1 MQHNNKIESF
11 INIGN
16 LSYHMVENITNIG
29 LEIINLY
36 RTNYLNHFHVREM
49 AKLVRKSHVGLLPHL
64 QKLEEDKILQLEH
77 SGKNKV
83 YTLNLENNRGKEYL
97 SIAEKVISLKFIKR
111 DFFIKK
117 IHDEIVN
124 INPGGCFILFGSYA
138 LSTQTKE
145 SDIDLFYFGTINN
158 KQKTAIEELGKLY
171 KRKLHLTTMSF
182 REFKNA
188 LKKGLA
194 LLKEIIKNHIILY
207 NHDLFINEVW
217 RDFYERKKI

>member
-1 MQHNNKIESF
+1 
-11 INIGN
+11 
-16 LSYHMVENITNIG
+16 MVENITNIG

-49 AKLVRKSHVGLLPHL
+49 AKLVRKSHAGLLPHL
-64 QKLEEDKILQLEH
+64 QKLEEDKILQAEY

-83 YTLNLENNRGKEYL
+83 YTLNLKNNGGKEYL
-97 SIAEKVISLKFIKR
+97 SIAEKIISLKFIKR

-117 IHDEIVN
+117 IYDEIVN
-124 INPGGCFILFGSYA
+124 INSSGCFILFGSYA

-145 SDIDLFYFGTINN
+145 SDIDLFYFGIINQ

-171 KRKLHLTTMSF
+171 KKKIHFTTMTH

-188 LKKGLA
+188 LKEGLT
-194 LLKEIIKNHIILY
+194 LIREIIKNHIILY
-207 NHDLFINEVW
+207 NHDFFINEVW
-217 RDFYERKKI
+217 RYYYERKKR

>member
-1 MQHNNKIESF
+1 
-11 INIGN
+11 
-16 LSYHMVENITNIG
+16 MVENITNIG

-49 AKLVRKSHVGLLPHL
+49 AKLVRKSHAGLLPHL
-64 QKLEEDKILQLEH
+64 QRLEEDKILQVEY

-83 YTLNLENNRGKEYL
+83 YTLNLKNNGGKEYL
-97 SIAEKVISLKFIKR
+97 SIAEKIISLKFIKR

-117 IHDEIVN
+117 IYDEIVN
-124 INPGGCFILFGSYA
+124 INSSGCFILFGSYA

-145 SDIDLFYFGTINN
+145 SDIDLFYFGIINQ

-171 KRKLHLTTMSF
+171 KKKIHFTTMSH

-188 LKKGLA
+188 LKEGLT
-194 LLKEIIKNHIILY
+194 LIREIIKNHIILY
-207 NHDLFINEVW
+207 NHDFFINEVW
-217 RDFYERKKI
+217 GYYHERKKR